1 MKKGPID
8 MESTDT
14 VKKTQANMARST
26 VMTDTQEQD
35 TNAITRQPPEELS
48 EQDMQAING
57 GAKFGNPQAMLE
69 EALGPFSPSSGI
81 GRMDERA
88 IQANQANQANQA
100 TGKKRGWSTASKA
113 EVAAIGTGS
122 ATSFTVGFGAMAIEN
137 KL

>member
-1 MKKGPID
+1 
-8 MESTDT
+8 
-14 VKKTQANMARST
+14 
-26 VMTDTQEQD
+26 
-35 TNAITRQPPEELS
+35 
-48 EQDMQAING
+48 
-57 GAKFGNPQAMLE
+57 
-69 EALGPFSPSSGI
+69 
-81 GRMDERA
+81 MDERA